1 MSDFMLVIKS
11 ASPGLVLLEINMAG
25 TKPGD
30 VGFFNVHF
38 PLNMGGTITKPRT
51 CSSAANCPSNHI
63 SVHMTPSSSVYWEN
77 TWVSDAGG
85 RQSRTSNGGGF
96 FVESRGGTWINGIGS
111 GQSPPP
117 EERRYPVRE
126 SSLWSVQAMIQ
137 AANNNVEH
145 SAMYQVSIHNAK
157 GVFIGVQQAE
167 SAYWQVQT
175 QASVLNPGSWSSG
188 LFAGEPN
195 FGWCGTRDS
204 AVCSFLNDFICH
216 ILTRSLQY
224 LGVKIQ
230 GANCIPLFLVPCW
243 SLSVRNRL

>member
-96 FVESRGGTWINGIGS
+96 SLLSHGVEPGLMELALVSLHPLKRGDT
-111 GQSPPP
+111 PF
-117 EERRYPVRE
+117 
-126 SSLWSVQAMIQ
+126 
-137 AANNNVEH
+137 ANPH
-145 SAMYQVSIHNAK
+145 F
-157 GVFIGVQQAE
+157 GVFRQ
-167 SAYWQVQT
+167 
-175 QASVLNPGSWSSG
+175 
-188 LFAGEPN
+188 
-195 FGWCGTRDS
+195 
-204 AVCSFLNDFICH
+204 
-216 ILTRSLQY
+216 
-224 LGVKIQ
+224 
-230 GANCIPLFLVPCW
+230 
-243 SLSVRNRL
+243 

>member
-1 MSDFMLVIKS
+1 
-11 ASPGLVLLEINMAG
+11 
-25 TKPGD
+25 
-30 VGFFNVHF
+30 
-38 PLNMGGTITKPRT
+38 
-51 CSSAANCPSNHI
+51 
-63 SVHMTPSSSVYWEN
+63 
-77 TWVSDAGG
+77 
-85 RQSRTSNGGGF
+85 
-96 FVESRGGTWINGIGS
+96 
-111 GQSPPP
+111 
-117 EERRYPVRE
+117 
-126 SSLWSVQAMIQ
+126 MIH

-157 GVFIGVQQAE
+157 GVFLGVQQAE

-175 QASVLNPGSWSSG
+175 QAPVLNPGSWSSA

-230 GANCIPLFLVPCW
+230 GANCVPLF
-243 SLSVRNRL
+243 